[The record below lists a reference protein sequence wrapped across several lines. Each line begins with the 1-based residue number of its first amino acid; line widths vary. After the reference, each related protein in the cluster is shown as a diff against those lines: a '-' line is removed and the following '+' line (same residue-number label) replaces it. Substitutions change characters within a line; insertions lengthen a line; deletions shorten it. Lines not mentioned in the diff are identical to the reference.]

1 MSVTESPTRPAA
13 GGGQGAAPVSPPR
26 VVGQRRVRRGW
37 VAAGVL
43 FIVLSALGSVTLFR
57 ALGPS
62 EEYLAVA
69 TDVPAGA
76 QVTPADLMVVRL
88 HHTPGL
94 SVVPMREAGEVVGK
108 YAAVP
113 LAAGTL
119 VSPAQLTDRLAPG
132 PGEQL
137 VAISWSRNELPGGT
151 LRGGDRVLLV
161 ATGGQAASSGPTAEP
176 PTFDAVVHLVQP
188 AEGRGNN
195 VVVSLLV
202 ADRDG
207 PAVATLAANDRVS
220 VVKVAEPAR

>member
-1 MSVTESPTRPAA
+1 MSVTESRSRPAA
-13 GGGQGAAPVSPPR
+13 SGGQVAAPASPPR
-26 VVGQRRVRRGW
+26 VMGQRRVRRGW

-69 TDVPAGA
+69 ADVPAGV
-76 QVTPADLMVVRL
+76 QVRPADLMVVRL

-94 SVVPMREAGEVVGK
+94 SVIPVRDAGEVVGK
-108 YAAVP
+108 FAAVP
-113 LAAGTL
+113 LMAGTL
-119 VSPAQLTDRLAPG
+119 VAPAQLTDRLAPG

-137 VAISWSRNELPGGT
+137 VAISWSRNELPGGA

-161 ATGGQAASSGPTAEP
+161 ATGGQSAEEP
-176 PTFDAVVHLVQP
+176 PTFEAVVHLVQP

-202 ADRDG
+202 SDRDG

-220 VVKVAEPAR
+220 VVKVAEPAQ